1 MGRLLELS
9 EIFGSDTIWMEVSN
23 YMSSDENK
31 EFNKHLEK
39 IVDYPE
45 DVELL
50 SDRDKLA
57 ELEQYWSSDKLDHFE
72 YHMRRY
78 YEWD

>member
-9 EIFGSDTIWMEVSN
+9 EIFGSDIIWMEVSN

-31 EFNKHLEK
+31 EFNEHLEK

-57 ELEQYWSSDKLDHFE
+57 ELEQYWSSDELDHFE

>member
-1 MGRLLELS
+1 MGRLLELN
-9 EIFGSDTIWMEVSN
+9 EIFGSDIIWMEVSN

-31 EFNKHLEK
+31 EFNEHLEK

-57 ELEQYWSSDKLDHFE
+57 ELEQYWSSDELDHFE

>member
-31 EFNKHLEK
+31 EFNEHLEK

-45 DVELL
+45 DVELF
-50 SDRDKLA
+50 SDSEKLA
-57 ELEQYWSSDKLDHFE
+57 ELEQYWSSDELDHFE

>member
-9 EIFGSDTIWMEVSN
+9 EIFGSDTIWMEVFN

-31 EFNKHLEK
+31 EFNEHLEK
-39 IVDYPE
+39 IVNYPE

-57 ELEQYWSSDKLDHFE
+57 ELEQYWSSDELDHFE

>member
-9 EIFGSDTIWMEVSN
+9 EIFGSDTIWMETSN

-31 EFNKHLEK
+31 EFNEHLEK

-50 SDRDKLA
+50 SNRDKLA
-57 ELEQYWSSDKLDHFE
+57 ELEQYWSSDELDHFE

>member
-9 EIFGSDTIWMEVSN
+9 EIFGSDTIWMEVFN

-31 EFNKHLEK
+31 EFNEHLEK

-57 ELEQYWSSDKLDHFE
+57 ELEQYWSSDELDHFE

>member
-9 EIFGSDTIWMEVSN
+9 EIFGSDIIWMEASN

-31 EFNKHLEK
+31 EFNEHLEK

-57 ELEQYWSSDKLDHFE
+57 ELEQYWSSDELDHFE

>member
-9 EIFGSDTIWMEVSN
+9 EIFGSDTIWMEAFN
-23 YMSSDENK
+23 YMSSNENK
-31 EFNKHLEK
+31 EFNEHLEK

-57 ELEQYWSSDKLDHFE
+57 ELEQYWSSDELNHFE

-78 YEWD
+78 YEWN

>member
-9 EIFGSDTIWMEVSN
+9 EIFGSDTICMEVSN

-31 EFNKHLEK
+31 EFNEHLEK

-45 DVELL
+45 DVELF
-50 SDRDKLA
+50 SDSDKLA
-57 ELEQYWSSDKLDHFE
+57 ELEQYWSSDELDHFE

>member
-9 EIFGSDTIWMEVSN
+9 EIFGSDSIWMEVSN

-31 EFNKHLEK
+31 EFNEHLEK
-39 IVDYPE
+39 IVDYPK

-57 ELEQYWSSDKLDHFE
+57 ELEQYWSSDELDNFE

>member
-31 EFNKHLEK
+31 EFNEHLEK

-57 ELEQYWSSDKLDHFE
+57 ELEQYWSSDELDHFE

-78 YEWD
+78 YEWN

>member
-9 EIFGSDTIWMEVSN
+9 EIFGPDTIWMEVFN

-31 EFNKHLEK
+31 EFNDHLEK

-57 ELEQYWSSDKLDHFE
+57 ELEQYWSSDELDNFE

>member
-9 EIFGSDTIWMEVSN
+9 EIFGPDTIWMEAYN

-31 EFNKHLEK
+31 EFNEHLEK

-50 SDRDKLA
+50 SNRDKLA
-57 ELEQYWSSDKLDHFE
+57 ELEQYWSSDELDHFE

>member
-9 EIFGSDTIWMEVSN
+9 EIFGSDTIWMEASN

-31 EFNKHLEK
+31 EFNEHLEK

-50 SDRDKLA
+50 SDRYKLA
-57 ELEQYWSSDKLDHFE
+57 ELEQYWSSDELDNFE

>member
-1 MGRLLELS
+1 MDREVTEIQDKKKIIYTEL
-9 EIFGSDTIWMEVSN
+9 
-23 YMSSDENK
+23 DENK
-31 EFNKHLEK
+31 EFNEHLEK

-57 ELEQYWSSDKLDHFE
+57 ELEQYWSSDELDHFE

>member
-9 EIFGSDTIWMEVSN
+9 EIFGPDTIWMEVSN

-31 EFNKHLEK
+31 EFNEHLEK

-50 SDRDKLA
+50 SNRDKLA
-57 ELEQYWSSDKLDHFE
+57 ELEQYWSSDELDHFE

>member
-9 EIFGSDTIWMEVSN
+9 EIFGSDTIWMEASN
-23 YMSSDENK
+23 YMSFDENK
-31 EFNKHLEK
+31 EFNEHLEK

-45 DVELL
+45 DIELL

-57 ELEQYWSSDKLDHFE
+57 ELEQYWSSDELDHFE

>member
-57 ELEQYWSSDKLDHFE
+57 ELEQYWSSDELKHFE

-78 YEWD
+78 YEWN

>member
-9 EIFGSDTIWMEVSN
+9 EIFGSDTIWMEAYN

-31 EFNKHLEK
+31 EFNEHLEK

-57 ELEQYWSSDKLDHFE
+57 ELEQYWSSDELDHFE

>member
-31 EFNKHLEK
+31 EFNEHLEK

-50 SDRDKLA
+50 SNRDKLA
-57 ELEQYWSSDKLDHFE
+57 ELEQYWSSDELDHFE

>member
-9 EIFGSDTIWMEVSN
+9 EIFGSDIIWMEVSN

-31 EFNKHLEK
+31 EFNEHLEK

-57 ELEQYWSSDKLDHFE
+57 ELEQYWSSDELDYFE

>member
-9 EIFGSDTIWMEVSN
+9 EIFGSNTIWMEAFN

-31 EFNKHLEK
+31 EFNEHLEK

-50 SDRDKLA
+50 SDRDKLT
-57 ELEQYWSSDKLDHFE
+57 ELEQYWSSDELDHFE

>member
-9 EIFGSDTIWMEVSN
+9 EIFGSDIIWMEVSN

-31 EFNKHLEK
+31 EFNEHLEK

-45 DVELL
+45 DVELF

-57 ELEQYWSSDKLDHFE
+57 ELEQYWSSDELDHFE

>member
-9 EIFGSDTIWMEVSN
+9 EIFGSDTSWMEAFN

-31 EFNKHLEK
+31 EFNEHFEK

-57 ELEQYWSSDKLDHFE
+57 ELEQYWSSDELNHFE

-78 YEWD
+78 YEWN

>member
-1 MGRLLELS
+1 MGKLLELS

-31 EFNKHLEK
+31 EFNEHLEK

-50 SDRDKLA
+50 SDKDKLA
-57 ELEQYWSSDKLDHFE
+57 ELEQYWSSDELDHFE

>member
-1 MGRLLELS
+1 MKRLLELS
-9 EIFGSDTIWMEVSN
+9 EIFGSDIIWMEAFN

-31 EFNKHLEK
+31 EFNEHLEK

-50 SDRDKLA
+50 SNNDKLT
-57 ELEQYWSSDKLDHFE
+57 ELEQYWSSDELDHFE

-78 YEWD
+78 YEWN

>member
-1 MGRLLELS
+1 MGKLLELS
-9 EIFGSDTIWMEVSN
+9 EIFGSDTIWMEVFN

-31 EFNKHLEK
+31 EFNEHLEK

-57 ELEQYWSSDKLDHFE
+57 ELEQYWSSDELDHFE

>member
-31 EFNKHLEK
+31 EFNEHLEK

-45 DVELL
+45 DVELF
-50 SDRDKLA
+50 SDIDKLA
-57 ELEQYWSSDKLDHFE
+57 ELEQYWSSDELDHFE

>member
-31 EFNKHLEK
+31 EFNEHLEK

-50 SDRDKLA
+50 SDRDKLV
-57 ELEQYWSSDKLDHFE
+57 ELEQYWSSDELDYFE

>member
-9 EIFGSDTIWMEVSN
+9 EIFGSDTIQMEAFN

-31 EFNKHLEK
+31 EFNEHLEK

-57 ELEQYWSSDKLDHFE
+57 ELEQYWSSDELDHFE

>member
-31 EFNKHLEK
+31 EFNEYLEK

-57 ELEQYWSSDKLDHFE
+57 ELEQYWSSDELDHFE
-72 YHMRRY
+72 YHMIRY

>member
-9 EIFGSDTIWMEVSN
+9 EIFGSDIIWMEASN

-31 EFNKHLEK
+31 EFNEHLEK
-39 IVDYPE
+39 IVDYSE

-50 SDRDKLA
+50 SDKDKLA
-57 ELEQYWSSDKLDHFE
+57 ELEQYWSSDELNHFE

>member
-9 EIFGSDTIWMEVSN
+9 EIFGSDTIWMEAFN

-31 EFNKHLEK
+31 EFNEHLEK

-45 DVELL
+45 DVELF
-50 SDRDKLA
+50 SDIDKLA
-57 ELEQYWSSDKLDHFE
+57 ELEQYWSSDELDHFE

>member
-9 EIFGSDTIWMEVSN
+9 EIFGPDTIWMEVSN

-31 EFNKHLEK
+31 EFNEHLEK

-57 ELEQYWSSDKLDHFE
+57 ELEQYWSSDELDHFE

>member
-1 MGRLLELS
+1 MGILLELS
-9 EIFGSDTIWMEVSN
+9 EIFGSDTIWMEASN
-23 YMSSDENK
+23 YMLYDENK
-31 EFNKHLEK
+31 EFNEHIEN

-45 DVELL
+45 DIELL
-50 SDRDKLA
+50 SNRDKLA
-57 ELEQYWSSDKLDHFE
+57 EIEQYWSSDELDNFE

>member
-31 EFNKHLEK
+31 EFNEHLEK

-57 ELEQYWSSDKLDHFE
+57 ELEQYWSSDELDHFE
-72 YHMRRY
+72 YHMKRY

>member
-31 EFNKHLEK
+31 EFNEHLEK
-39 IVDYPE
+39 IVDYPQ

-57 ELEQYWSSDKLDHFE
+57 ELEQYWSSDELDHFE

>member
-9 EIFGSDTIWMEVSN
+9 EIFGSDTIWMETSN

-31 EFNKHLEK
+31 EFNEHLEK

-57 ELEQYWSSDKLDHFE
+57 ELEQYWSSDELDHFE

>member
-9 EIFGSDTIWMEVSN
+9 EIFGPDTILMETSN

-31 EFNKHLEK
+31 EFNEHLEK

-57 ELEQYWSSDKLDHFE
+57 ELEQYWSSDELDHFE

>member
-9 EIFGSDTIWMEVSN
+9 EIFGSDTIWMETSN
-23 YMSSDENK
+23 YMSFDENK
-31 EFNKHLEK
+31 EFNEHLEK

-50 SDRDKLA
+50 SNRDKLA
-57 ELEQYWSSDKLDHFE
+57 ELEQYWSSDELDHFE